1 MTKSRRSPICPI
13 RALKPSGDP
22 QRHAGGPQNSCTP
35 VGPFLKE
42 PRLTAWTAGQPFT
55 RHHGSAI
62 PPVSLKVSPPAAL
75 LRSYSSNTPVPQS
88 LHIEMHPDTAH
99 ALRYAAGCYLTRT
112 CGRPEFSQA
121 QLRLKNQAS
130 QRKLRS
136 QVLFPN
142 RRPPPDAIP
151 ARGAGRGN
159 GGVRR
164 SRPRSPLAKGDPRR
178 EHPRGPSQLRGSE
191 RSRSGRGGRRTG
203 SRNTVPTRRRRERLG
218 RAARTS
224 CVCTRRCDLYQVH
237 RRPACAVFTTARDCR
252 PRVSPGRRRRCTPVP
267 AARDSSSG
275 LAERRAGPLPRR
287 GRGAAGH
294 PPAPTG
300 TASRFPPAD
309 EEGPETLSR
318 RPSSPVAPAGPCPPP
333 SPARPPP
340 PPSPAK
346 AEQKATEGTGTAT
359 PSRGAAGPA
368 RPGPAGHSPC
378 S

>member
-142 RRPPPDAIP
+142 RRPPPRRHP
-151 ARGAGRGN
+151 GQ
-159 GGVRR
+159 GGGQR
-164 SRPRSPLAKGDPRR
+164 
-178 EHPRGPSQLRGSE
+178 
-191 RSRSGRGGRRTG
+191 
-203 SRNTVPTRRRRERLG
+203 
-218 RAARTS
+218 
-224 CVCTRRCDLYQVH
+224 
-237 RRPACAVFTTARDCR
+237 
-252 PRVSPGRRRRCTPVP
+252 
-267 AARDSSSG
+267 
-275 LAERRAGPLPRR
+275 
-287 GRGAAGH
+287 
-294 PPAPTG
+294 
-300 TASRFPPAD
+300 
-309 EEGPETLSR
+309 
-318 RPSSPVAPAGPCPPP
+318 
-333 SPARPPP
+333 
-340 PPSPAK
+340 
-346 AEQKATEGTGTAT
+346 
-359 PSRGAAGPA
+359 
-368 RPGPAGHSPC
+368 
-378 S
+378 